1 MASVTSLT
9 ASVHQRLAT
18 ALSATLPTA
27 DADPLLRRSDR
38 ADYQANGIL
47 ALAKKAKA
55 NPRELAT
62 QVVARV
68 ESGELIGEIEVSGPG
83 FLNITLTD
91 RAITQNLAARY
102 ADDTGRLGVPTAE
115 RPGTTVIDY
124 AQPNV
129 AKEMHV
135 GHLRS
140 AVIGDAVVQIL
151 EFTGENVVRRH
162 HIGDWGTQFGMLIQY
177 LDEHPHEL
185 DHKDARV
192 SGEEAMS
199 NLDRLYK
206 AARKLFDSDE
216 EFKTRARRRVVDLQ
230 AGDPHTLATWQKF
243 VDESKIYFFSVF
255 EKLDMEVRDADIVGE
270 SGYNDMLDETC
281 RLLEESGVAVRSE
294 GALCVFF
301 DDVKGPDGNP
311 VPLIVKKSDG
321 GYGYAATDL
330 SAIRD
335 RVFHLK
341 ANSLLYVV
349 DARQSLHFKMVFET
363 ARRAGWLND
372 DDVKAFQLAFGT
384 VLGKDGKPFKTR
396 EGETIRLVDLLDEAI
411 DRATAVV
418 REKAEKVGLT
428 EEEIVEN
435 GRYVGIGAVKYA
447 DLSTSAVRDY
457 KFDLDQMVS
466 LNGDTSVYLQYAYAR
481 IQSILRKA
489 GEAGPAAHPE
499 LELAPAERALG
510 LHLDQFGEAV
520 AEVAE
525 SYEPHKLAAYLFRL
539 ATLLTSFYDQ
549 CPVLKAESPAQ
560 VENRLFL
567 VDLTARTLH
576 RGMALLATRTPSPHA
591 PPPGYRPPAAGRVA
605 LRHPRP
611 GRCRCLPLQ
620 SLAWRP
626 FPIRCPSW
634 RPTRAGVCS
643 GLNSR
648 FRRGG

>member
-1 MASVTSLT
+1 
-9 ASVHQRLAT
+9 
-18 ALSATLPTA
+18 
-27 DADPLLRRSDR
+27 RRSDR

-55 NPRELAT
+55 NPRELAA
-62 QVVARV
+62 QVVAQV

-91 RAITQNLAARY
+91 RAITANLAERY
-102 ADDTGRLGVPTAE
+102 ADARLGVPLAAH
-115 RPGTTVIDY
+115 PGTTVIDY

-185 DHKDARV
+185 DHKDTQV

-281 RLLEESGVAVRSE
+281 RLLEESGVAERSE

-301 DDVKGPDGNP
+301 DDIKGPDGNR

-525 SYEPHKLAAYLFRL
+525 SYEPHKLAAYLFKL

-549 CPVLKAESPAQ
+549 CPVLKADTPAQ

-576 RGMALLATRTPSPHA
+576 RGMALLGIRTPDK
-591 PPPGYRPPAAGRVA
+591 
-605 LRHPRP
+605 L
-611 GRCRCLPLQ
+611 
-620 SLAWRP
+620 
-626 FPIRCPSW
+626 
-634 RPTRAGVCS
+634 
-643 GLNSR
+643 
-648 FRRGG
+648 

>member
-1 MASVTSLT
+1 MASVQSLT
-9 ASVHQRLAT
+9 ASVHQRLAN
-18 ALSATLPTA
+18 ALSAALPEAA

-62 QVVARV
+62 QVVARI
-68 ESGELIGEIEVSGPG
+68 ESGDLLADVEVSGPG
-83 FLNITLTD
+83 FLNVTITD
-91 RAITQNLAARY
+91 KAITENLAARY
-102 ADDTGRLGVPTAE
+102 ADADGRLGVPYAE
-115 RPGTTVIDY
+115 HAGTTVIDY

-151 EFTGENVVRRH
+151 EFVGETVVRRH

-177 LDEHPHEL
+177 LIEHPHEL
-185 DHKDARV
+185 DHEGGEV

-199 NLDRLYK
+199 NLNRLYK
-206 AARKLFDSDE
+206 ASRALFDSDE

-230 AGDPHTLATWQKF
+230 AGDAETLALWQKF
-243 VDESKIYFFSVF
+243 VDESKIYFYSVF
-255 EKLDMEVRDADIVGE
+255 DKLDMEIRDPDVVGE

-281 RLLEESGVAVRSE
+281 RLLEESGVAVDSE

-311 VPLIVKKSDG
+311 VPLIVRKSDG

-335 RVFHLK
+335 RVFGLK
-341 ANSLLYVV
+341 ADTLLYVV

-363 ARRAGWLND
+363 ARRMGWLND
-372 DDVKAFQLAFGT
+372 EVTAEQLAFGT

-396 EGETIRLVDLLDEAI
+396 EGETVRLVDLLDEAI

-428 EEEIVEN
+428 EEEIAEN

-489 GEAGPAAHPE
+489 GEARPAAHPE

-510 LHLDQFGEAV
+510 LHLDQFGELLL
-520 AEVAE
+520 EVARGH
-525 SYEPHKLAAYLFRL
+525 EPHKLAAYLYQL
-539 ATLLTSFYDQ
+539 ASHLTTFYDQ
-549 CPVLKAESPAQ
+549 CPVLKAETPEQ

-567 VDLTARTLH
+567 VDLTARTLQK
-576 RGMALLATRTPSPHA
+576 GMALLGIRTPE
-591 PPPGYRPPAAGRVA
+591 R
-605 LRHPRP
+605 L
-611 GRCRCLPLQ
+611 
-620 SLAWRP
+620 
-626 FPIRCPSW
+626 
-634 RPTRAGVCS
+634 
-643 GLNSR
+643 
-648 FRRGG
+648 

>member
-1 MASVTSLT
+1 MAPVTSLSD
-9 ASVHQRLAT
+9 SVEQRLAS
-18 ALSATLPTA
+18 ALSATLPEA
-27 DADPLLRRSDR
+27 AGSDPLLRRSDR
-38 ADYQANGIL
+38 ADFQANGIL

-62 QVVARV
+62 QVVANV
-68 ESGELIGEIEVSGPG
+68 TTGDVIGEIEVSGPG
-83 FLNITLTD
+83 FLNVTITD
-91 RAITQNLAARY
+91 RAITENLAARY
-102 ADDTGRLGVPTAE
+102 ADEARLGVPHAAH
-115 RPGTTVIDY
+115 PGTTVIDY

-140 AVIGDAVVQIL
+140 AVIGDAMVQIL
-151 EFTGENVVRRH
+151 EFTGESVVRRH

-185 DHKDARV
+185 DHKESQV

-206 AARKLFDSDE
+206 SARKLFDADE

-255 EKLDMEVRDADIVGE
+255 EKLDMEIRDEDIVGE
-270 SGYNDMLDETC
+270 SGYNDMLAETC

-301 DDVKGPDGNP
+301 EDVKGPDGNP
-311 VPLIVKKSDG
+311 VPLIVQKSDG

-335 RVFHLK
+335 RVFNIK
-341 ANSLLYVV
+341 ASSLIYVV

-363 ARRAGWLND
+363 ARRAGWLNE
-372 DDVKAFQLAFGT
+372 DVKAHQLAFGT

-396 EGETIRLVDLLDEAI
+396 EGETVKLVDLLDEAVG
-411 DRATAVV
+411 RATAVV

-428 EEEIVEN
+428 EPEIVEN

-489 GEAGPAAHPE
+489 GETRPAAHPE
-499 LELAPAERALG
+499 LALAPAERALG
-510 LHLDQFGEAV
+510 LHLDQFAETV
-520 AEVAE
+520 SEVAAA
-525 SYEPHKLAAYLFRL
+525 YEPHKLAAYLYQL
-539 ATLLTSFYDQ
+539 ASHLTTFYDQ
-549 CPVLKAESPAQ
+549 CHVLSADNPPEV

-576 RGMALLATRTPSPHA
+576 LGMALLGIRTPEK
-591 PPPGYRPPAAGRVA
+591 
-605 LRHPRP
+605 L
-611 GRCRCLPLQ
+611 
-620 SLAWRP
+620 
-626 FPIRCPSW
+626 
-634 RPTRAGVCS
+634 
-643 GLNSR
+643 
-648 FRRGG
+648 

>member
-1 MASVTSLT
+1 MASVTSLSDNVQQHL
-9 ASVHQRLAT
+9 AS
-18 ALSATLPTA
+18 ALSATLPEA
-27 DADPLLRRSDR
+27 AGADPLLRRSDR
-38 ADYQANGIL
+38 ADFQANGIL

-55 NPRELAT
+55 NPRELAA
-62 QVVARV
+62 QVVSQV
-68 ESGELIGEIEVSGPG
+68 VTGDVIEDVEVSGPG
-83 FLNITLTD
+83 FLNITIAD
-91 RAITQNLAARY
+91 KAITGNLAARY
-102 ADDTGRLGVPTAE
+102 ADETGRLGVPYAE
-115 RPGTTVIDY
+115 QPGTTVIDY

-140 AVIGDAVVQIL
+140 AVIGDSVVQLL

-192 SGEEAMS
+192 TGEEAMS

-206 AARKLFDSDE
+206 AARNKFDSDE

-230 AGDPHTLATWQKF
+230 AGDEHTLAMWQRF

-255 EKLDMEVRDADIVGE
+255 EKLDMEIRDADIVGE
-270 SGYNDMLDETC
+270 SGYNDMLAETC

-301 DDVKGPDGNP
+301 DDIKGPDGNP
-311 VPLIVKKSDG
+311 VPLIVQKSDG

-335 RVFHLK
+335 RVFNLK
-341 ANSLLYVV
+341 ANTLLYVV
-349 DARQSLHFKMVFET
+349 DARQALHFRMVFET

-372 DDVKAFQLAFGT
+372 DVTAVQLAFGT

-396 EGETIRLVDLLDEAI
+396 EGETVRLVDLLDEAI
-411 DRATAVV
+411 DRASAVV
-418 REKAEKVGLT
+418 REKAQDLS
-428 EEEIVEN
+428 EEEIAER
-435 GRYVGIGAVKYA
+435 GAQVGIGAVKYA
-447 DLSTSAVRDY
+447 DLSTSANRDY

-489 GEAGPAAHPE
+489 GEVSPAAHPE
-499 LELAPAERALG
+499 LALADAERALG
-510 LHLDQFGEAV
+510 LHLDSFAETVREAA
-520 AEVAE
+520 AEYA
-525 SYEPHKLAAYLFRL
+525 PHKLAAYLYQVASL
-539 ATLLTSFYDQ
+539 YTTFYDK
-549 CPVLKAESPAQ
+549 CPVLRAETPAQ

-567 VDLTARTLH
+567 CDVTARTLH
-576 RGMALLATRTPSPHA
+576 RGMALLGIRTPEK
-591 PPPGYRPPAAGRVA
+591 
-605 LRHPRP
+605 L
-611 GRCRCLPLQ
+611 
-620 SLAWRP
+620 
-626 FPIRCPSW
+626 
-634 RPTRAGVCS
+634 
-643 GLNSR
+643 
-648 FRRGG
+648 

>member
-9 ASVHQRLAT
+9 ASVHQRLAS
-18 ALSATLPTA
+18 ALSATLPETGA
-27 DADPLLRRSDR
+27 ADPLLRRSDR
-38 ADYQANGIL
+38 ADFQANGIL
-47 ALAKKAKA
+47 ALAKRAKA
-55 NPRELAT
+55 NPRELAA
-62 QVVARV
+62 QVVGHV
-68 ESGELIGEIEVSGPG
+68 VTGDVIKDVEVSGPG
-83 FLNITLTD
+83 FLNVTVTD
-91 RAITQNLAARY
+91 RAITENLAARA
-102 ADDTGRLGVPTAE
+102 ADPDGRLGVPYAE
-115 RPGTTVIDY
+115 QPGTTVIDY

-140 AVIGDAVVQIL
+140 AVIGDSVVQLL

-185 DHKDARV
+185 DHKASEV

-206 AARKLFDSDE
+206 AARRLFDSDE

-230 AGDPHTLATWQKF
+230 AGDAHTVAMWQKF

-255 EKLDMEVRDADIVGE
+255 EKLDMDVRDADIVGE
-270 SGYNDMLDETC
+270 SGYNDMLAETC

-301 DDVKGPDGNP
+301 DDVKGPDGNK
-311 VPLIVKKSDG
+311 VPLIVQKSDG

-335 RVFHLK
+335 RVFNLK
-341 ANSLLYVV
+341 ANNLLYVV

-372 DDVKAFQLAFGT
+372 DVTAYQLAFGT

-396 EGETIRLVDLLDEAI
+396 EGETVRLVDLLDEAI
-411 DRATAVV
+411 ERASAVV
-418 REKAEKVGLT
+418 REKAQDLT
-428 EEEIVEN
+428 EEEIAER
-435 GRYVGIGAVKYA
+435 GAQVGIGAVKYA
-447 DLSTSAVRDY
+447 DLSTSANRDY

-489 GEAGPAAHPE
+489 QEVRPAAHPE
-499 LELAPAERALG
+499 LELTQAERALG
-510 LHLDQFGEAV
+510 LHADAF
-520 AEVAE
+520 AETVRESAE
-525 SYEPHKLAAYLFRL
+525 EYAPHKLAAYLYQL
-539 ATLLTSFYDQ
+539 ASLYTSFYDK
-549 CPVLKAESPAQ
+549 CPVLKAETPEQ

-567 VDLTARTLH
+567 CDVTARTLH
-576 RGMALLATRTPSPHA
+576 QGMALLGIRTPE
-591 PPPGYRPPAAGRVA
+591 R
-605 LRHPRP
+605 L
-611 GRCRCLPLQ
+611 
-620 SLAWRP
+620 
-626 FPIRCPSW
+626 
-634 RPTRAGVCS
+634 
-643 GLNSR
+643 
-648 FRRGG
+648 

>member
-1 MASVTSLT
+1 MAPVTSLT

-18 ALSATLPTA
+18 ALSAALPEA
-27 DADPLLRRSDR
+27 AADPLLRRSDR
-38 ADYQANGIL
+38 ADFQANGIL

-62 QVVARV
+62 QVVSQV
-68 ESGELIGEIEVSGPG
+68 ESGDVIKEIEVSGPG
-83 FLNITLTD
+83 FLNITITD
-91 RAITQNLAARY
+91 GAITRNLAERY
-102 ADDTGRLGVPTAE
+102 ADTDGRLGVPYAE
-115 RPGTTVIDY
+115 HPGTTVIDY

-185 DHKDARV
+185 DHKEGEDLQQ
-192 SGEEAMS
+192 SGEQAMS

-206 AARKLFDSDE
+206 AARKKFDADE
-216 EFKTRARRRVVDLQ
+216 EFKTRARLRVVDLQ
-230 AGDPHTLATWQKF
+230 AGEPHTLATWQKF

-255 EKLDMEVRDADIVGE
+255 EKLDMEVRDPDIVGE
-270 SGYNDMLDETC
+270 SGYNDMLAETC

-301 DDVKGPDGNP
+301 DDIKGPDGKP
-311 VPLIVKKSDG
+311 VPLIVQKSDG

-335 RVFHLK
+335 RVFNLK
-341 ANSLLYVV
+341 ANTLLYVV

-372 DDVKAFQLAFGT
+372 DVKALQLAFGT

-396 EGETIRLVDLLDEAI
+396 EGETVRLVDLLDEAI
-411 DRATAVV
+411 ERASAVV
-418 REKAEKVGLT
+418 REKAQDLS
-428 EEEIVEN
+428 EEEIADR
-435 GRYVGIGAVKYA
+435 GAQVGIGAVKYA
-447 DLSTSAVRDY
+447 DLSTSANRDY

-481 IQSILRKA
+481 IRSILRKA
-489 GEAGPAAHPE
+489 GDVRPAAHPE
-499 LELAPAERALG
+499 LELHATERALG
-510 LHLDQFGEAV
+510 LHVDGFAEAV
-520 AEVAE
+520 AEVAAE
-525 SYEPHKLAAYLFRL
+525 YAPHKMAAYLYQL
-539 ATLLTSFYDQ
+539 ASLYTSFYDK
-549 CPVLKAESPAQ
+549 CPVLKAETPEQ

-567 VDLTARTLH
+567 CDVTARTLH
-576 RGMALLATRTPSPHA
+576 QGMALLGIRTPE
-591 PPPGYRPPAAGRVA
+591 R
-605 LRHPRP
+605 L
-611 GRCRCLPLQ
+611 
-620 SLAWRP
+620 
-626 FPIRCPSW
+626 
-634 RPTRAGVCS
+634 
-643 GLNSR
+643 
-648 FRRGG
+648 

>member
-1 MASVTSLT
+1 MASVTSLSDSVQQQL
-9 ASVHQRLAT
+9 AS
-18 ALSATLPTA
+18 ALSASLPEA
-27 DADPLLRRSDR
+27 AGADPLLRRSDR
-38 ADYQANGIL
+38 ADFQANGIL

-62 QVVARV
+62 QVVSQIVAGDV
-68 ESGELIGEIEVSGPG
+68 IKEIEVSGPG
-83 FLNITLTD
+83 FLNITITD
-91 RAITQNLAARY
+91 RAITENLAARY
-102 ADDTGRLGVPTAE
+102 TDETGRLGVPLAAE
-115 RPGTTVIDY
+115 PGTTVIDY

-140 AVIGDAVVQIL
+140 AVIGDSVVQLL

-177 LDEHPHEL
+177 LEEHPHEL
-185 DHKDARV
+185 DHKAAQV

-199 NLDRLYK
+199 NLNRLYK

-230 AGDPHTLATWQKF
+230 AGEPKTLAMWQKF
-243 VDESKIYFFSVF
+243 VDESKIYFYSVF
-255 EKLDMEVRDADIVGE
+255 EKLDMEIRDPDIVGE
-270 SGYNDMLDETC
+270 SGYNDMLAETC

-301 DDVKGPDGNP
+301 EDIKGPDGNP
-311 VPLIVKKSDG
+311 VPLIVQKSDG

-335 RVFHLK
+335 RVFNLK
-341 ANSLLYVV
+341 AHSLLYVV
-349 DARQSLHFKMVFET
+349 DVRQSLHFKMVFET
-363 ARRAGWLND
+363 ARRAGWLG
-372 DDVKAFQLAFGT
+372 DDVKAQQLAFGT

-396 EGETIRLVDLLDEAI
+396 EGETVRLEDLLDEAVE
-411 DRATAVV
+411 RATAVV

-428 EEEIVEN
+428 EQEIVEN

-489 GEAGPAAHPE
+489 GGTRPAAHPE

-510 LHLDQFGEAV
+510 LHLDRFAETV
-520 AEVAE
+520 REVATA
-525 SYEPHKLAAYLFRL
+525 YEPHKLAAYLYQL
-539 ATLLTSFYDQ
+539 ATHLTTFYDQ
-549 CPVLKAESPAQ
+549 CPVLKAETPEQ

-567 VDLTARTLH
+567 CDVTARTLH
-576 RGMALLATRTPSPHA
+576 QGMALLGIRTPEK
-591 PPPGYRPPAAGRVA
+591 
-605 LRHPRP
+605 L
-611 GRCRCLPLQ
+611 
-620 SLAWRP
+620 
-626 FPIRCPSW
+626 
-634 RPTRAGVCS
+634 
-643 GLNSR
+643 
-648 FRRGG
+648 

>member
-1 MASVTSLT
+1 MASVTSLSDSVQQHL
-9 ASVHQRLAT
+9 ASALA
-18 ALSATLPTA
+18 ASLPEA
-27 DADPLLRRSDR
+27 AGADPLLRRSDR

-55 NPRELAT
+55 NPRELAA
-62 QVVARV
+62 QVVSHV
-68 ESGELIGEIEVSGPG
+68 VTGDVIEDVEVSGPG
-83 FLNITLTD
+83 FLNITVTD
-91 RAITQNLAARY
+91 RAITENLAARA
-102 ADDTGRLGVPTAE
+102 ADPEGRLGVPRAE

-140 AVIGDAVVQIL
+140 AVIGDSVVQLL
-151 EFTGENVVRRH
+151 EFTGESVVRRH

-185 DHKDARV
+185 DHKDAQV

-230 AGDPHTLATWQKF
+230 AGDPHTLAMWQKF

-255 EKLDMEVRDADIVGE
+255 EKLDMEIRDPDIVGE
-270 SGYNDMLDETC
+270 SGYNDMLAETC

-301 DDVKGPDGNP
+301 DDVKGPDGKP
-311 VPLIVKKSDG
+311 VPLIVQKSDG

-335 RVFHLK
+335 RVFNLK
-341 ANSLLYVV
+341 ANTLLYVV

-372 DDVKAFQLAFGT
+372 DVKAVQLAFGT

-396 EGETIRLVDLLDEAI
+396 EGETVKLVDLLDEAVE
-411 DRATAVV
+411 RASAVV
-418 REKAEKVGLT
+418 REKAQDLS
-428 EEEIVEN
+428 EEEIAER
-435 GRYVGIGAVKYA
+435 GAQVGVGAVKYA
-447 DLSTSAVRDY
+447 DLSTSANRDY

-489 GEAGPAAHPE
+489 GETRPQPHPE
-499 LELAPAERALG
+499 LTLHEAERALG
-510 LHLDQFGEAV
+510 LHIDAFAETV
-520 AEVAE
+520 AEAAAE
-525 SYEPHKLAAYLFRL
+525 YAPHKLAAYLYQL
-539 ATLLTSFYDQ
+539 ASLYTSFYDK
-549 CPVLKAESPAQ
+549 CPVLKAETPEQ
-560 VENRLFL
+560 VGNRLFL
-567 VDLTARTLH
+567 CDVTARTLH
-576 RGMALLATRTPSPHA
+576 QGMALLGIRTPE
-591 PPPGYRPPAAGRVA
+591 R
-605 LRHPRP
+605 L
-611 GRCRCLPLQ
+611 
-620 SLAWRP
+620 
-626 FPIRCPSW
+626 
-634 RPTRAGVCS
+634 
-643 GLNSR
+643 
-648 FRRGG
+648 